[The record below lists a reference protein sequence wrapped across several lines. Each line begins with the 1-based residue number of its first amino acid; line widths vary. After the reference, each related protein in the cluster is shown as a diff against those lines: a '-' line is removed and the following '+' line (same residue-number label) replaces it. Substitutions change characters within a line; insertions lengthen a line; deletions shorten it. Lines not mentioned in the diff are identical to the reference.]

1 MKKDPIN
8 KDEMTPAAPTA
19 PSPKADAPVPG
30 AEGLPVEMERL
41 NDLTDGDA
49 DSIRELVDLFLKQ
62 TTQQLAQLEAAVRA
76 NKADDV
82 RRVAHS
88 CAGASATLGM
98 TRFVPMLRELE
109 KQGASGALTTAA
121 QVYED
126 AAREFK
132 LIQNFLAAQLSS
144 APPPSGAAP
153 S

>member
-1 MKKDPIN
+1 MNPPII
-8 KDEMTPAAPTA
+8 KDETTPAAPTA
-19 PSPKADAPVPG
+19 PSPKADAPAPAV
-30 AEGLPVEMERL
+30 EELPVEMDRL
-41 NDLTDGDA
+41 NELTEGNA
-49 DSIRELVDLFLKQ
+49 DSIRELVDLFFNQ
-62 TTQQLAQLEAAVRA
+62 TTRQLAQLEAAVRA

-98 TRFVPMLRELE
+98 TRFVPLLRELE

-121 QVYED
+121 QVCED

-132 LIQNFLAAQLSS
+132 LIQKFLAAQLKSA
-144 APPPSGAAP
+144 APPPDAAH

>member
-1 MKKDPIN
+1 MNPPII

-19 PSPKADAPVPG
+19 PSPKADAPAPAV
-30 AEGLPVEMERL
+30 EELPVEMDRL
-41 NDLTDGDA
+41 NDLTEGNA
-49 DSIRELVDLFLKQ
+49 DSIRELVDLFFKQ
-62 TTQQLAQLEAAVRA
+62 TTRQLAQLEAAVRA
-76 NKADDV
+76 NKAEDV

-98 TRFVPMLRELE
+98 TRFVPLLRELE

-132 LIQNFLAAQLSS
+132 LIQNFLAAQLNPA
-144 APPPSGAAP
+144 APPPDAAH

>member
-1 MKKDPIN
+1 MN
-8 KDEMTPAAPTA
+8 NDETTPTPAA
-19 PSPKADAPVPG
+19 
-30 AEGLPVEMERL
+30 EELPVEMERL
-41 NDLTDGDA
+41 NELTEGNLE
-49 DSIRELVDLFLKQ
+49 SIRELVDMFFKQ
-62 TTQQLAQLEAAVRA
+62 TTQQLEQLAVAVPA
-76 NKADDV
+76 NQADVV

-109 KQGASGALTTAA
+109 KQGASGTLTTAA

-132 LIQNFLAAQLSS
+132 LIQDFLAAQLNS
-144 APPPSGAAP
+144 APPPDAAH

>member
-1 MKKDPIN
+1 MKNTPDN
-8 KDEMTPAAPTA
+8 ELTPAAPTA
-19 PSPKADAPVPG
+19 PAPKTDAPAPAV
-30 AEGLPVEMERL
+30 EVLPVEMDRL

-49 DSIRELVDLFLKQ
+49 DSIRELIDLFYKQ
-62 TTQQLAQLEAAVRA
+62 TTQQLEQLEAAVRA

-98 TRFVPMLRELE
+98 TRFVPLLRELE

-121 QVYED
+121 QVYKD

-132 LIQNFLAAQLSS
+132 LIQDFLATQLNPA
-144 APPPSGAAP
+144 APPPGAAH
-153 S
+153 

>member
-1 MKKDPIN
+1 MKTNPIIN
-8 KDEMTPAAPTA
+8 DEMTPAAPTA
-19 PSPKADAPVPG
+19 PSPKADAPAPAV
-30 AEGLPVEMERL
+30 EELPVEMDRL
-41 NDLTDGDA
+41 NELTDSDA
-49 DSIRELVDLFLKQ
+49 ASIRELVDLFFKQ

-88 CAGASATLGM
+88 CVGASATLGM
-98 TRFVPMLRELE
+98 TRFVPLLRELE

-132 LIQNFLAAQLSS
+132 LIQNFLAAQLNSA
-144 APPPSGAAP
+144 APPPGAAH

>member
-1 MKKDPIN
+1 
-8 KDEMTPAAPTA
+8 MTPAAPTV
-19 PSPKADAPVPG
+19 PSPKADAPAV
-30 AEGLPVEMERL
+30 EELPVEMDRL
-41 NDLTDGDA
+41 NDLTEGNA
-49 DSIRELVDLFLKQ
+49 DSIRELVDLFFKQ

-98 TRFVPMLRELE
+98 TRFVPLLRELE
-109 KQGASGALTTAA
+109 KQGASGALTTAV
-121 QVYED
+121 QVYEE

-132 LIQNFLAAQLSS
+132 LIQIFLAAQLNPA
-144 APPPSGAAP
+144 APLPGAAH

>member
-1 MKKDPIN
+1 MKNTPDN
-8 KDEMTPAAPTA
+8 ELTPAAPTA
-19 PSPKADAPVPG
+19 PSPKTDTPAPADEVQ
-30 AEGLPVEMERL
+30 PVEMDRL

-49 DSIRELVDLFLKQ
+49 DSIRELVDMFYKQ

-98 TRFVPMLRELE
+98 TRFVPLLRELE
-109 KQGASGALTTAA
+109 KQGAAGALTTAA

-132 LIQNFLAAQLSS
+132 HIQNYLAARLTPA
-144 APPPSGAAP
+144 APPPGAAH

>member
-1 MKKDPIN
+1 MTPPII

-19 PSPKADAPVPG
+19 PSPKADAPAPAV
-30 AEGLPVEMERL
+30 EELPVEMDRL
-41 NDLTDGDA
+41 NDLTEGNA
-49 DSIRELVDLFLKQ
+49 DSLRELVDLFFKQ
-62 TTQQLAQLEAAVRA
+62 TTRQLAQLEAAVRA

-88 CAGASATLGM
+88 CVGASATLGM

-132 LIQNFLAAQLSS
+132 LIQDFLAVQLNP
-144 APPPSGAAP
+144 ATPPPGAV
-153 S
+153 SS

>member
-1 MKKDPIN
+1 MKEPPNIKN
-8 KDEMTPAAPTA
+8 EMTPAAPTA
-19 PSPKADAPVPG
+19 PSPKADAPAPAV
-30 AEGLPVEMERL
+30 EELPVEMDRL
-41 NDLTDGDA
+41 NDLTEGNA

-62 TTQQLAQLEAAVRA
+62 TTRQLAQLEAAVRA

-98 TRFVPMLRELE
+98 TRFVPLLRELE
-109 KQGASGALTTAA
+109 KQGASGALTNAA

-132 LIQNFLAAQLSS
+132 LIQNFLAAQLNPA
-144 APPPSGAAP
+144 APPPDAAH

>member
-1 MKKDPIN
+1 MNKNPII

-19 PSPKADAPVPG
+19 PSPKADAPAPAV
-30 AEGLPVEMERL
+30 EELPVEMDRL
-41 NDLTDGDA
+41 NELTEGNA

-126 AAREFK
+126 AAREYK
-132 LIQNFLAAQLSS
+132 LIQNFLAAQLNS
-144 APPPSGAAP
+144 APPPPDAAR